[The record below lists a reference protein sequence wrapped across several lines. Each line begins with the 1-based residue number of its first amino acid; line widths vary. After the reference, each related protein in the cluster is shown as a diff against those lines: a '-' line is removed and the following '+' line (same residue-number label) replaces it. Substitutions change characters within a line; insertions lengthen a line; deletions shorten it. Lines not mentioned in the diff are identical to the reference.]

1 MKIRDARRKAGLTQ
15 GELGARIGLGQ
26 SNISRIERN
35 QQSVTLDL
43 LYRIARALAV
53 APAELIEDQDAGKA
67 A

>member
-1 MKIRDARRKAGLTQ
+1 MKIRDARRRAGLTQ

-35 QQSVTLDL
+35 QRSVTLDL
-43 LYRIARALAV
+43 LYRIACALAV
-53 APAELIEDQDAGKA
+53 APADLIEDQDADKA